1 MHGRYQGSGVNEAGH
16 GSCWIRTLALV
27 PHAWSFLC
35 HMMRP
40 PGTGMRPLTS
50 PMFAVDSKSDV
61 TGDRL
66 CSSITP
72 EVGSPGSA
80 GAEVRTKQET
90 WSKACVW
97 DQQTWHLLP
106 RRPCRWTRPCQL
118 RGCEEHQRTECRYEE
133 RSAQLVVRED
143 IIRVVRHPRV
153 NEVFHM
159 ELSRALVALCR
170 RFSGRLIPHP
180 SEYCCQQG
188 YKEYPDLGREERGLG
203 QRIGSP
209 LPLVASGLQAPGAYQ
224 MRMERSEWSPRSP
237 DHKRPEILKRT
248 N

>member
-1 MHGRYQGSGVNEAGH
+1 
-16 GSCWIRTLALV
+16 
-27 PHAWSFLC
+27 
-35 HMMRP
+35 
-40 PGTGMRPLTS
+40 MRPLTS

-80 GAEVRTKQET
+80 GAEVRTKEET
-90 WSKACVW
+90 WSRACVW

-153 NEVFHM
+153 NEVFHV

-170 RFSGRLIPHP
+170 RFSGRLIPHFRR
-180 SEYCCQQG
+180 YCVCILTSG
-188 YKEYPDLGREERGLG
+188 ERATSTG
-203 QRIGSP
+203 IGSSA
-209 LPLVASGLQAPGAYQ
+209 ASGCERATSSWGRSGAHGAQ
-224 MRMERSEWSPRSP
+224 RMVTTVS
-237 DHKRPEILKRT
+237 
-248 N
+248 